1 MAHEARAGSAIR
13 PASLTDSVA
22 ARHVRQARH
31 GSAIRSGGGSI
42 VHLIRA
48 GGFRLISGLG
58 SSGSSRQRRSPCVEH
73 EDGCSGNSRTAAG
86 AHARRYGKK
95 ASRFLIVSA
104 FNVVFGQ
111 SLLVLTHS
119 WLGWSFAVSNGA
131 AVAIGAGPAYVLT
144 RYWVWEKRS
153 KNHLVKE
160 VLPFW
165 GLAFFGLIVS
175 TVATGIANTYT
186 DAQVV
191 LNLVNLASFG
201 LIWVF
206 KFFLFDRF
214 MFGGH
219 HHALEPAL

>member
-1 MAHEARAGSAIR
+1 MAVQE
-13 PASLTDSVA
+13 TVA
-22 ARHVRQARH
+22 PPLERMLRW
-31 GSAIRSGGGSI
+31 S
-42 VHLIRA
+42 
-48 GGFRLISGLG
+48 
-58 SSGSSRQRRSPCVEH
+58 
-73 EDGCSGNSRTAAG
+73 
-86 AHARRYGKK
+86 GKK
-95 ASRFLIVSA
+95 ASRFLVVSA

-111 SLLVLTHS
+111 ILLVLAYS
-119 WLGWSFAVSNGA
+119 GLGWSFAVSNGA
-131 AVAIGAGPAYVLT
+131 SVAIGAGPAYVLT
-144 RYWVWEKRS
+144 RYWAWEKQS

-165 GLAFFGLIVS
+165 GLAVFGLTVS
-175 TVATGIANTYT
+175 TVTTGIANTYT

-206 KFFLFDRF
+206 KFLIFDRF